1 MNYITISDNG
11 QLTNIITQLRLRK
24 SPLPFDWVH
33 TNIDSLT
40 ACFEDNFKQYHCNLQ
55 NNTTASSFNNTTT
68 PTKSVVDTYGLIFTK
83 EIIPEMSEHNKN
95 EADTQNMSLIID
107 SIIDNKYKQR
117 IDYFNHIM
125 NDPTPIICLCNYQI
139 PDVIKLQ
146 ELFEKYYNRI
156 NNLYII
162 NIAGTNPTTDTTVL
176 GDYPY
181 IYHVNMN
188 TDNIDIWKY
197 MIDLVLRHSITNKT
211 K

>member
-1 MNYITISDNG
+1 MNYITISTKG
-11 QLTNIITQLRLRK
+11 QITGILTQLRLRK

-33 TNIDSLT
+33 TNIDIIT

-55 NNTTASSFNNTTT
+55 NNEDSSTYNTT
-68 PTKSVVDTYGLIFTK
+68 TKSVVDTYGLIFTK
-83 EIIPEMSEHNKN
+83 EIIPDMSEHSKN
-95 EADTQNMSLIID
+95 DTDTQNMSLIID

-117 IDYFNHIM
+117 VDYFNHIM
-125 NDPTPIICLCNYQI
+125 NDPTPIICLCNYPI
-139 PDVIKLQ
+139 LDVIKLQ

-176 GDYPY
+176 SEYPY